1 MTRFARTSEGPPV
14 PFAPALGGPLSRF
27 VRRFVVVRRHLTRVL
42 LTVSL
47 GLWLALQLAPVRA
60 RAEQPLYAY
69 ALVIGS
75 NRGGDGQG
83 TLAFAK
89 RDAER
94 VAELLGELGRVPRE
108 HIVRLEEPSRSDVE
122 RALGTL
128 REKLSAHAAAGQ
140 RAQVLFYYSGHARA
154 HALSLGD
161 DELSL
166 ASLRASLLAL
176 PSALTVVVLDA
187 CQSGA
192 FSGVKGAAPA
202 ADFSISSV
210 HDLNSTGIAVMAS
223 STGSE
228 LSQESS
234 ELGSSYFTH
243 HLLVSL
249 RGAGDLDHNGRVSL
263 DEAYRY
269 AYQHTLSDTA
279 RTQVGSQHATL
290 EMEVTGRGDVPLS
303 YPVDADAQLSLPA
316 DVEGRV
322 LVQRSDG
329 PVMAELVKARGGTL
343 RLALPSGAYDVLVR
357 TNDDA
362 KSCTVSLLKGAV
374 HPLSLASCRAVELP
388 RENAKADR
396 SLALRLQRLARES
409 WFVEL
414 GPSLS
419 FSPTDAYVKTLRD
432 FGYDVKRSGAVAVNL
447 TVGYQLHKHFS
458 LVARYDMLENSNA
471 DRMLPRN
478 NPRETALWWTGDAL
492 TLGGRL
498 RLPLLSH
505 WVVAFAEGDVGVS
518 FARSSLDYST
528 TDATGALQRHT
539 HDQRYRNLAVRGL
552 AGFTFGFTRHFGM
565 YGAGGF
571 TYAPALH
578 NDLGQHHNGGGPTFV
593 TGLRLNG
600 VKGWW

>member
-1 MTRFARTSEGPPV
+1 M
-14 PFAPALGGPLSRF
+14 PLSARAPEGAF
-27 VRRFVVVRRHLTRVL
+27 WPLTRL
-42 LTVSL
+42 LPKLWL
-47 GLWLALQLAPVRA
+47 GLALWLALQLGPVPA
-60 RAEQPLYAY
+60 QADPPVYAY

-83 TLAFAK
+83 KLAFAE
-89 RDAER
+89 RDAVR
-94 VAELLGELGRVPRE
+94 LADLLRELGRVPAE
-108 HIVRLEEPSRSDVE
+108 HIARLQQPTVREVE
-122 RALGTL
+122 QALVAL
-128 REKLSAHAAAGQ
+128 RGKLSAHAAAGE

-166 ASLRASLLAL
+166 TSLRASLLAL

-192 FSGVKGAAPA
+192 FSGIKGAAPA
-202 ADFSISSV
+202 ADFSFSSV

-223 STGSE
+223 STGTE

-263 DEAYRY
+263 DEAYHY

-303 YPVDADAQLSLPA
+303 YPVDADAQLALPA
-316 DVEGRV
+316 EVEGRV
-322 LVQRSDG
+322 LVQRNDG
-329 PVMAELVKARGGTL
+329 PVMAELVKARGTPL
-343 RLALPSGAYDVLVR
+343 RLALPSGAYEVLVR
-357 TNDDA
+357 AADDA
-362 KSCTVSLLKGAV
+362 KSCALTLTKGAV
-374 HPLSLASCRAVELP
+374 HTLSLAGCQVLELP
-388 RENAKADR
+388 REQAKSDQSA
-396 SLALRLQRLARES
+396 ALRLQKLARES

-414 GPSLS
+414 GLSLS
-419 FSPTDAYVKTLRD
+419 FAPTDAYMKTLQD
-432 FGYDVKRSGAVAVNL
+432 FGYRPKRSGALAMNL
-447 TVGYQLHKHFS
+447 SLGFQLHRYLS
-458 LVARYDMLENSNA
+458 LVARYDMLENSNG
-471 DRMLPRN
+471 DRMLTQS
-478 NPRETALWWTGDAL
+478 NPAEKTLWWTGNAL
-492 TLGGRL
+492 SIGGRL
-498 RLPLLSH
+498 RLPLVSH
-505 WVVAFAEGDVGVS
+505 WVVAFAEGDLGMS
-518 FARSSLDYST
+518 FAQTSLDYNT
-528 TDATGALQRHT
+528 TNAEGALQRHT
-539 HDQRYRNLAVRGL
+539 HDQRFRNVLVRGL

-571 TYAPALH
+571 TYAPALQ
-578 NDLGQHHNGGGPTFV
+578 NDLGQHHNSGGPTFV